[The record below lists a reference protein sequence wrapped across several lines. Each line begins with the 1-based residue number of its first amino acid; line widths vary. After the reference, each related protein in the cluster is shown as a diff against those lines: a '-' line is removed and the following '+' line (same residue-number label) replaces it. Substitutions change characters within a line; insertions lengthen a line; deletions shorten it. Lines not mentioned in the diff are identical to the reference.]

1 MSALANSPC
10 QACNTDSQALS
21 TAEQQELLKQLS
33 GWKIS
38 LVEGV
43 AQLRKDYDFKNFR
56 QALALT
62 NSIGAL
68 AEAENHHPELTT
80 SWGKLS
86 VSWWTHGVQ
95 GLHHNDFIMAAR
107 CDALSQNAEGLQ
119 KG

>member
-10 QACNTDSQALS
+10 QACNADSQALS
-21 TAEQQELLKQLS
+21 ADEQRELLKQLS
-33 GWKIS
+33 GWHIN
-38 LVEGV
+38 LIEGV
-43 AQLRKDYDFKNFR
+43 AQLRKNYDFKNFR

-86 VSWWTHGVQ
+86 VSWWTHSVQ
-95 GLHHNDFIMAAR
+95 GLHRNDFIMAAR
-107 CDALSQNAEGLQ
+107 CDALSQGAEGLQ